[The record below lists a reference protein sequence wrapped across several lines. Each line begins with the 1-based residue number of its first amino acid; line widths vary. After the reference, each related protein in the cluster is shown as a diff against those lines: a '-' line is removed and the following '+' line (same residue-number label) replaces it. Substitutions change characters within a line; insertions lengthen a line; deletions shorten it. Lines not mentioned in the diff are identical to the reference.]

1 MRRSIPLLL
10 ISFIAALACAF
21 TQSARA
27 GGGNYTFVGG
37 TAAERAQVVSALNAS
52 SFDWGLIPQTIS
64 VNIGPYG
71 SSYASY
77 GAVFLDAS
85 LLDSGEFSWGV
96 VQHEFGHEV
105 DFFLLDS
112 AKRAILQQALGGKD
126 WCYEVPGLQHSDHA
140 CERFAS
146 ELAWAYWPSP
156 QNSMRPT
163 AQNMEGGEMPVAAF
177 RTLLAQLIGAPNTVQ
192 APTSEKAFAPPAS
205 STPAKPAATKPKP
218 ARHK

>member
-1 MRRSIPLLL
+1 MRRTALLL
-10 ISFIAALACAF
+10 LLLAASLACAF
-21 TQSARA
+21 TQNARA

-37 TAAERAQVVSALNAS
+37 TPAERAQVVAALNAS
-52 SFDWGLIPQTIS
+52 SFSWGLIPQTIT
-64 VNIGPYG
+64 VNIGPFG
-71 SSYASY
+71 TSYASY

-112 AKRAILQQALGGKD
+112 AKRATLQQALGGKD
-126 WCYEVPGLQHSDHA
+126 WCYEVAGLQHADHA

-163 AQNMEGGEMPVAAF
+163 SQDNEAGGMPPAAF
-177 RTLLAQLIGAPNTVQ
+177 RALLAQLIGAPNTVQ
-192 APTSEKAFAPPAS
+192 QPTTVKAFAPATT
-205 STPAKPAATKPKP
+205 STAPAKPKAKPK
-218 ARHK
+218 RVK

>member
-1 MRRSIPLLL
+1 MQRTTLLL
-10 ISFIAALACAF
+10 LLLAAVVACAF

-27 GGGNYTFVGG
+27 AGGNYTFVGG
-37 TAAERAQVVSALNAS
+37 TPAERAQVVAALNAS
-52 SFDWGLIPQTIS
+52 SFSWGLIPQTIT
-64 VNIGPYG
+64 VNIGPFG
-71 SSYASY
+71 TSYASY

-112 AKRAILQQALGGKD
+112 AKRATLQQALGGKD
-126 WCYEVPGLQHSDHA
+126 WCYEVPGLQHADHA

-146 ELAWAYWPSP
+146 ELSWAYWPSA

-163 AQNMEGGEMPVAAF
+163 SQDNEAGGMPVAAF
-177 RTLLAQLIGAPNTVQ
+177 RALLAQLIGAPNTVQ
-192 APTSEKAFAPPAS
+192 EPTTVKAFAPATTS
-205 STPAKPAATKPKP
+205 AAPAKPKAKPK
-218 ARHK
+218 HVK